1 MNLNKKGQVLVA
13 FIIMMPLI
21 LMLIVNIIDIGLYGV
36 EKRKIDDSV
45 KSSVRYGLKNISD
58 ENIENKIHALLIKN
72 IDGIND
78 NDINITV
85 SNNYVKVKVNKKYKP
100 LFKLNNSLNT
110 DISYYGTV
118 NDSKIEIKKE

>member
-1 MNLNKKGQVLVA
+1 MNINKKGQVLVA

-58 ENIENKIHALLIKN
+58 ENIENKIRALLLKDIDN
-72 IDGIND
+72 ISEND
-78 NDINITV
+78 MEITV
-85 SNNYVKVKVNKKYKP
+85 DNNYVRVKVNKKYKP

>member
-45 KSSVRYGLKNISD
+45 KSSVRYGLKNIGD
-58 ENIENKIHALLIKN
+58 ENIDNKIHALLIKN

-85 SNNYVKVKVNKKYKP
+85 SNNYIRVKVNKKYKP

-110 DISYYGTV
+110 DVSYYGTI

>member
-1 MNLNKKGQVLVA
+1 MNINKKGQVLVA

-85 SNNYVKVKVNKKYKP
+85 SNNYVRVKVNKKYKP
-100 LFKLNNSLNT
+100 LFKLNNYLST
-110 DISYYGTV
+110 EVSYYGTV

>member
-1 MNLNKKGQVLVA
+1 MNLNRKGQVLVA
-13 FIIMMPLI
+13 FIIIMPLM
-21 LMLIVNIIDIGLYGV
+21 LLLIVNVIDIGLYGI
-36 EKRKIDDSV
+36 EKNKINDSA

-110 DISYYGTV
+110 DISYYGTI

>member
-1 MNLNKKGQVLVA
+1 MNINKKGQVLVA